1 MFAGQKHPPHF
12 HKLKEE
18 TFQVSSGKMYISLD
32 GKIKHLQSGDTIL
45 IQPGAWH
52 SFWADEDCIFEE
64 ISTTHY
70 NNDSFYKDKI
80 INKKMR
86 EERKTFVDHWGRF
99 QIIP

>member
-1 MFAGQKHPPHF
+1 
-12 HKLKEE
+12 
-18 TFQVSSGKMYISLD
+18 MYISLD

-70 NNDSFYKDKI
+70 NNDSFYKDKK
-80 INKKMR
+80 INSLKR
-86 EERKTFVDHWGRF
+86 EERKTIVNQWGRYELSEKVNSKN
-99 QIIP
+99 I

>member
-1 MFAGQKHPPHF
+1 
-12 HKLKEE
+12 
-18 TFQVSSGKMYISLD
+18 MYISLD

-86 EERKTFVDHWGRF
+86 EERKHLS
-99 QIIP
+99 IIGEDFKLFLNYLEK